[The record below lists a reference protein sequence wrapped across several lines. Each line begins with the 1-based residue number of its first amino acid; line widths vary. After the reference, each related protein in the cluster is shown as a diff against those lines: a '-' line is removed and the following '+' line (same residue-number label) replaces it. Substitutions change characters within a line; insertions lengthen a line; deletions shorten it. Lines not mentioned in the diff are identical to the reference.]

1 MRNNKLMHLG
11 SGFLPQ
17 TDAKI
22 RKTFREELPEITKI
36 IIAQRVASVMDA
48 DMIIILDGGKIVATG
63 THDEL
68 LKSSDIYREIYE
80 QQTKGGLE

>member
-1 MRNNKLMHLG
+1 MK
-11 SGFLPQ
+11 
-17 TDAKI
+17 TDALI
-22 RKTFREELPEITKI
+22 RKGFKEFIPDTTKI

-63 THDEL
+63 THEQL